1 MFKFFSRARPATA
14 STHVKSTIDTC
25 RLDNSLTLLRTT
37 TLELSEA
44 AVSAASV
51 LQDRLKDSEF
61 RFNST
66 IDHITDLVII
76 KDGDGRWKTMNHL
89 GQEVFGW
96 LHGEFYDKTDDEL
109 AKEFPRFKD
118 TMALCTKTDNIAWET
133 NMSHRAEECVP
144 SCSKNYL
151 FDVIKTPVFH
161 PDGTR
166 KELIVI
172 GRDVTEIREKQQR
185 TKACFQALNSAS
197 DMIVIADTAGRIFF
211 CNDKFVERLNLTSY
225 NEVVGERMQDVVPA
239 ISNVDEMW
247 SAVESNRAWEGTSGN
262 FTLNILPVMN
272 GAPKPIYY
280 VCTLK
285 VPNSI
290 NIPVHKET

>member
-1 MFKFFSRARPATA
+1 MFNFFSRAKPATPA
-14 STHVKSTIDTC
+14 LINSTIDTC
-25 RLDNSLTLLRTT
+25 RLDSSLTLLRTT
-37 TLELSEA
+37 TIELSEA

-51 LQDRLKDSEF
+51 LQDRLRDSEF

-76 KDGDGRWKTMNHL
+76 KDGDGKWKTMNRL

-96 LHGEFYDKTDDEL
+96 LHGEFYDKTDDQL
-109 AKEFPRFKD
+109 AEEFPRFKD

-133 NMSHRAEECVP
+133 SLSHRAEERVP
-144 SCSKNYL
+144 SCSKDYL

-161 PDGTR
+161 SDGTR

-197 DMIVIADTAGRIFF
+197 DMIVIVDTSRRVFF
-211 CNDKFVERLNLTSY
+211 CNDEFVERLNLTSY
-225 NEVVGERMQDVVPA
+225 NDVVGERMQDVVPT

-247 SAVESNRAWEGTSGN
+247 NTVESNQVWGGTAGS

-285 VPNSI
+285 VPNRI

>member
-1 MFKFFSRARPATA
+1 MFKFFSWARP
-14 STHVKSTIDTC
+14 STPALIGSPVDTC
-25 RLDNSLTLLRTT
+25 RLDDSLSLLRSTT
-37 TLELSEA
+37 IELSEA

-51 LQDRLKDSEF
+51 LQDQLKDSEF

-76 KDGDGRWKTMNHL
+76 KDGAGRWKTMNKL

-96 LHGEFYDKTDDEL
+96 LHGEFYNKTDDEL
-109 AKEFPRFKD
+109 AQEFPHFKE
-118 TMALCTKTDNIAWET
+118 TMIQCKRGDDISWET
-133 NMSHRAEECVP
+133 HKSHRVEEKVP
-144 SCSKNYL
+144 SCTKDYL
-151 FDVIKTPVFH
+151 FDVVKTPVFN

-197 DMIVIADTAGRIFF
+197 DMIVIADTCRRIFF
-211 CNDKFVERLNLTSY
+211 CNDKFVERLNLKSY
-225 NEVVGERMQDVVPA
+225 NSVVGERMEDVVPT
-239 ISNVDEMW
+239 ISDVECMW
-247 SAVESNRAWEGTSGN
+247 NTVESNGAWQGTCGE

-290 NIPVHKET
+290 NIPVHKEI